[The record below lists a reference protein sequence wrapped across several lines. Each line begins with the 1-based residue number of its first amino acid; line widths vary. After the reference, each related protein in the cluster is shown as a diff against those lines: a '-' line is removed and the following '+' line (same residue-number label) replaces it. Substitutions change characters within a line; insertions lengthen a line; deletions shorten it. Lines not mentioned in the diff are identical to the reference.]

1 MIFHPKQLSTDFSLK
16 VKIKIPV
23 CPPAVAVI
31 IREIIST
38 EGTVVLMKIPESLQW
53 KGILLLGILIPVCL
67 MVMMFANKT
76 EGYTRNRISI
86 ELLARLIHAEAGAE
100 PYSGQVAVGAVILN
114 RIQSS
119 KFPKTLAGVIYQPKA
134 FESVSNGQINR
145 GATSSTRRAAR
156 AAIQGWDPSGG
167 ALFFFNP
174 GKVRGRSY
182 VWTRRIIQKI
192 GKHVFAL

>member
-1 MIFHPKQLSTDFSLK
+1 VPSAHFHPG
-16 VKIKIPV
+16 VKIIV
-23 CPPAVAVI
+23 CRTATAEI
-31 IREIIST
+31 IRKIIQPK
-38 EGTVVLMKIPESLQW
+38 GAVVVMKIPETLQW
-53 KGILLLGILIPVCL
+53 KRIFLFGLLISAGLSALLCVNP
-67 MVMMFANKT
+67 T
-76 EGYTRNRISI
+76 EGASRHRGSV
-86 ELLARLIHAEAGAE
+86 ELLARLIRAEAGAE
-100 PYSGQVAVGAVILN
+100 PYTGQVAVGAVILN

-119 KFPKTLAGVIYQPKA
+119 KFPKTIAGVVYQPKA

-145 GATSSTRRAAR
+145 GATGSTRKAAR

-174 GKVRGRSY
+174 GKVRRGSY

>member
-1 MIFHPKQLSTDFSLK
+1 
-16 VKIKIPV
+16 
-23 CPPAVAVI
+23 
-31 IREIIST
+31 
-38 EGTVVLMKIPESLQW
+38 MKIPETLQW
-53 KGILLLGILIPVCL
+53 KGILFLGLSILVCL
-67 MVMMFANKT
+67 SVLLCANQT
-76 EGYTRNRISI
+76 EGVSRYRNSV
-86 ELLARLIHAEAGAE
+86 ELLARLIRAEAGAE

-119 KFPKTLAGVIYQPKA
+119 RFPKTIAGVIFQPKA

-145 GATSSTRRAAR
+145 GATISTRRAAR

>member
-1 MIFHPKQLSTDFSLK
+1 
-16 VKIKIPV
+16 
-23 CPPAVAVI
+23 
-31 IREIIST
+31 
-38 EGTVVLMKIPESLQW
+38 MKIPEPIQW
-53 KGILLLGILIPVCL
+53 KGILIWGIIISAG
-67 MVMMFANKT
+67 VMIVLFANKT
-76 EGYTRNRISI
+76 EGVTRNKVSA
-86 ELLARLIHAEAGAE
+86 ELLARVIRAEAEAE

-145 GATSSTRRAAR
+145 GATAATRKAAR
-156 AAIQGWDPSGG
+156 SAIQGWDPSGG

-174 GKVRGRSY
+174 RKVGRHSY